1 MGSAPAAALTAARDL
16 LRHHPLVDGHND
28 LAWRIREGSGLDL
41 RRVDLAAPVV
51 GTHTDLPR
59 LRRGGGGAQFWSGY
73 VPSAL
78 QGEAAPAP
86 TLQHGALVHPL
97 IERYPDDPEPALSG

>member
-41 RRVDLAAPVV
+41 RRLDLAAPVA

-59 LRRGGGGAQFWSGY
+59 LRRGGGGGPVWSGY
-73 VPSAL
+73 VPGAL
-78 QGEAAPAP
+78 EGEAAVAATPA
-86 TLQHGALVHPL
+86 QGDLVPRL
-97 IERYPDDPEPALSG
+97 IDPHPDDLGLART